1 MRAGQ
6 CRVALDGVSLEVERG
21 QIMGIFGPSGSGK
34 TTLLRIASG
43 LRPAHSGTVTYH
55 GKRLDQM
62 SAAERTR
69 FRRREIACVWQ
80 AEAWEAHLSVFN
92 HVAVRLLVDRCGKR
106 EAKRRVQEA
115 LLACEADQCLHTRL
129 EELSD
134 GERQRVAIA
143 RAIVTEP
150 SLLLADSPASSLSW
164 FEQDQIMALLAS
176 LAKEARVAVLV
187 TDSNAKALVQ
197 ANPLRY
203 LRDGKLIDPEPMSD
217 RERSTTSPQAGYA
230 EPPPML
236 DLERVRKDYES
247 PAGRVHAVNDVSM
260 HVDGREFAVILA
272 QRLRKDDLA
281 AARGRTAASRRRQ
294 RPLRRSRPREARQ
307 AGIAGASSDPT
318 GHRLST
324 LQPGRWAHG

>member
-1 MRAGQ
+1 MLRLEAISKSYIRPDG
-6 CRVALDGVSLEVERG
+6 CRVALDSVSLEVERG

-43 LRPAHSGTVTYH
+43 LRPPDAGTVTYH
-55 GKRLDQM
+55 RKRLDQM
-62 SAAERTR
+62 SASERTR

-80 AEAWEAHLSVFN
+80 AEAWEARLSVFN

-115 LLACEADQCLHTRL
+115 LLACEADQCLDMRL

-150 SLLLADSPASSLSW
+150 SLLLADSPASCLSW
-164 FEQDQIMALLAS
+164 LEQDQIMALLAS

-203 LRDGKLIDPEPMSD
+203 LRDGKLIDPEPISN
-217 RERSTTSPQAGYA
+217 RAKVYHF
-230 EPPPML
+230 
-236 DLERVRKDYES
+236 
-247 PAGRVHAVNDVSM
+247 PAG
-260 HVDGREFAVILA
+260 G
-272 QRLRKDDLA
+272 LRRA
-281 AARGRTAASRRRQ
+281 AADA
-294 RPLRRSRPREARQ
+294 
-307 AGIAGASSDPT
+307 
-318 GHRLST
+318 
-324 LQPGRWAHG
+324 